1 MGRLLLTGFIV
12 FACLA
17 GSGCRGA
24 SADESTDR
32 TPPVKIDPT
41 KPEDTLVEQI
51 RSGSTQIDGVI
62 DTLDSIVAQ
71 VERID
76 PKKDAELKQGLA
88 DLGESLDSAGA
99 SLANFADDR
108 PTRKEVAARFAQFD
122 EWRIQ
127 AIAAVNDALHDLDDA
142 RGLADQF
149 AKEKK
154 VDALHQ
160 VGDLLDLAIS
170 DLEDA
175 LQTLGGKAEE

>member
-1 MGRLLLTGFIV
+1 MGRLV
-12 FACLA
+12 LA
-17 GSGCRGA
+17 GLLVAVAIATSGCRGEA
-24 SADESTDR
+24 SDAGAK

-76 PKKDAELKQGLA
+76 PGKDAELKQALA
-88 DLGESLDSAGA
+88 ELGESLDSAGA

-108 PTRKEVAARFAQFD
+108 PTRKDVAARFAQFD

-127 AIAAVNDALHDLDDA
+127 AIAAINDALHDLDDA
-142 RGLADQF
+142 RGISDQF

-154 VDALHQ
+154 IGALQQ
-160 VGDLLDLAIS
+160 VGDLLDLAVS
-170 DLEDA
+170 DLQDA
-175 LQTLGGKAEE
+175 LQTLGGKPEE